1 MQVDQNSK
9 LRVWQSKASELS
21 PMIIPCHQV
30 CTGSLL
36 KSSPPGAK
44 SSLLRLRDKGMRPG
58 SMLFPIFFC
67 GGRKQLK
74 SGTMRQGG
82 LLPLM
87 ED

>member
-1 MQVDQNSK
+1 MQADRSSK

-21 PMIIPCHQV
+21 LMTIPCHLV

-36 KSSPPGAK
+36 RSSPPGAK
-44 SSLLRLRDKGMRPG
+44 SSLLRLQDKDMRPG
-58 SMLFPIFFC
+58 SMLFPISFC
-67 GGRKQLK
+67 GGRKRLK
-74 SGTMRQGG
+74 PRTMWQGG